1 MIYGW
6 MVLREDLEAYGTNVN
21 FTFEGSIPQDETAF
35 IMRNTQLVVSI
46 LTTVE
51 EVVDG
56 FFYKSVIHPDTRV
69 RYKAFGFDYQITDEQ
84 VAKVRET
91 IPNLASFQDTP
102 RWLPLYKKF

>member
-6 MVLREDLEAYGTNVN
+6 IVLPADLEAYGTN
-21 FTFEGSIPQDETAF
+21 FTFEGPIPQDKTHAL
-35 IMRNTQLVVSI
+35 IMRNGEMLVSI

-56 FFYKSVIHPDTRV
+56 FFYKSVVHPETRV

>member
-6 MVLREDLEAYGTNVN
+6 IVLPADLEVYSTN
-21 FTFEGSIPQDETAF
+21 FTFEGPIPQDKTHAL
-35 IMRNTQLVVSI
+35 IMRNGEMLVSI

-56 FFYKSVIHPDTRV
+56 FFYKSVVHPETRV

-102 RWLPLYKKF
+102 RWLLLYKKI